1 MKKVLYVPLD
11 DRPVNLDDVIVQ
23 GRSAGIEVITPCIN
37 DITNRLDSQKTASG
51 SVLENTFAP
60 TFGNM
65 TNIRQFILDHAECV
79 DGFIISADMLAYGGL
94 IGSRRLRSCGSGN
107 YPNYDPST
115 TDLLDVI
122 RLVKQSCPC
131 KPVYVLDTI
140 MRLATTTYVEG
151 VFQNAYDESRALMR
165 QPRKEVYGFNEI
177 LNGYDTK
184 PDGTLYGDTVTFNKE
199 FYYEARRHKFKSNYY
214 ILDQLV
220 RSGYIDFLAIG
231 VDDSSTQGVQANEIT
246 FVEGYITA
254 CLGGTD
260 GQNADRAI
268 ILPDADGLG
277 HSLMARMANHLVCL
291 EGHTRYTVQYFGPHG
306 SSIINPYEYM
316 SVHENISHHVDIAG
330 GRLVNDCPDIEIIAV
345 TDVNQV
351 SSAVSQIESN
361 AASRIP
367 TVVIDFVAG
376 GAANKAVTEAL
387 LDSPPAGQ
395 LLGYSGWNTAGNKIG
410 IAIGMAQAR
419 YAYLTTET
427 HSPSLDAAVN
437 AHGTL
442 LFKRFLKDY
451 YYKTLT
457 IGEIRQY
464 SRANTLYT
472 NIPYSDANF
481 LLFNSDSDYN
491 HVIGMLR
498 DRMQTHT
505 GTLAARNAF
514 RIGHSPASCN
524 IRQIC
529 GGTWSYAEYSNASTA
544 YENPSYLWHRAF
556 EITVNPEVVLD

>member
-23 GRSAGIEVITPCIN
+23 GKSAGIEVITPCTR

-51 SVLENTFAP
+51 SILESTFAP

-65 TNIRQFILDHAECV
+65 PNIRQFILDHANHI

-94 IGSRRLRSCGSGN
+94 IGSRRLRSSESGN
-107 YPNYDPST
+107 YPDYDAST

-122 RLVKQSCPC
+122 RIVKQACPS

-151 VFQNAYDESRALMR
+151 VFQNAYDESRAFMM
-165 QPRKEVYGFNEI
+165 QPRKEVFIFNEI

-184 PDGTLYGDTVTFNKE
+184 PDGSLYEDTTTFNKE
-199 FYYEARRHKFKSNYY
+199 HYYEARRHKFKTNYY
-214 ILDQLV
+214 ILDQLL
-220 RSGYIDFLAIG
+220 RLGYIDFLAIG

-246 FVEGYITA
+246 FIEGYITA

-260 GQNADRAI
+260 GQNPERAI

-277 HSLMARMANHLVCL
+277 YSLMARMANHLLCI
-291 EGHTRYTVQYFGPHG
+291 ENKTRYTVRYFGPHG
-306 SSIINPYEYM
+306 STIINPYEYM
-316 SVHENISHHVDIAG
+316 SVHENISHHVDIVG
-330 GRLVNDCPDIEIIAV
+330 GRLVSDCPDVEIIAV
-345 TDVNQV
+345 TDVSQV
-351 SSAVSQIESN
+351 SSAIDKIESN
-361 AASRIP
+361 SEHRTP
-367 TVVIDFVAG
+367 TVVIDFVAR
-376 GAANKAVTEAL
+376 GAANKDVTEAL
-387 LDSPPAGQ
+387 LDSPATGL

-410 IAIGMAQAR
+410 IALGMAQAR

-427 HSPSLDAAVN
+427 HCASLDAATD

-464 SRANTLYT
+464 SRANTLYS
-472 NIPYSDANF
+472 NIPYADANF
-481 LLFNSDSDYN
+481 LLFNSENDYH

-498 DRMQTHT
+498 ERMQAHT
-505 GTLAARNAF
+505 DTLAARNAF
-514 RIGHSPASCN
+514 RIGHPHASHS

-529 GGTWSYAEYSNASTA
+529 GEVWSYSSYISACIPYD
-544 YENPSYLWHRAF
+544 NPSFLWHRAF